1 MDCAVDILER
11 PTLVLQQVFFFFLA
25 ATLHGRGNLCDSR
38 AFRMV
43 WEAKL
48 DWTLSLSPSVKG
60 RNLGPL

>member
-1 MDCAVDILER
+1 MDILER
-11 PTLVLQQVFFFFLA
+11 PTLVLPQVFFLA

-60 RNLGPL
+60 RNSGPL